1 MNDTPRSEDQVADS
15 DREEMLSARFAGL
28 VMQQTNLA
36 LMLLG
41 RVPSPET
48 GKTVRDLESAKM
60 FIDQLEML
68 EAKTR
73 GNLDPQE
80 EKLLGQSLTALR
92 MAFVEAV
99 GEPAAAPAS
108 EPLKAAEPAPPSE
121 TAPATSPEDESRK
134 KFSKK
139 Y

>member
-15 DREEMLSARFAGL
+15 NREEMLSARFAGL

-80 EKLLGQSLTALR
+80 
-92 MAFVEAV
+92 
-99 GEPAAAPAS
+99 
-108 EPLKAAEPAPPSE
+108 
-121 TAPATSPEDESRK
+121 
-134 KFSKK
+134 
-139 Y
+139 